1 VSRFVRNGCG
11 GGGETRYAVEL
22 VGTNRLGLSNEK
34 EPTQAVANLKAAS
47 ILRDFIRFIRGH
59 IGDRN
64 TGWSTDRL
72 LALFDRGGDAQL
84 QNKKAPYKDNS
95 RYELRH
101 PTSERGSLSSCHFVM
116 RRSAGMPQLRE
127 NVSAFAADSG
137 GDFPPTL
144 DLLIRIQSRRPKPT
158 ARSNRN

>member
-34 EPTQAVANLKAAS
+34 EPTQAVANLKEAS

-101 PTSERGSLSSCHFVM
+101 PTSERGSLM
-116 RRSAGMPQLRE
+116 TILPGARAGTPQ
-127 NVSAFAADSG
+127 
-137 GDFPPTL
+137 
-144 DLLIRIQSRRPKPT
+144 
-158 ARSNRN
+158 ARK